1 MTLCVFSPDSRGGP
15 GEAGRVRAAAGARGG
30 RGQEQPARRPP
41 AVLRRA
47 PRTPPGQHP
56 RPRDAARAPRS
67 PPLPSPCAAS
77 YAPLHQPLR
86 IVFRSSLCIPLNKF
100 KRLRTCMGHT
110 TTLVIVCL
118 KNNTWEFKYFI
129 SKSENRG
136 NFRSPALPLCWWR
149 SPGSGALLAPP
160 PAGTAPGC
168 VQFRPGLHG
177 ISQGLL

>member
-1 MTLCVFSPDSRGGP
+1 MSSAAETAGFQERWATACAGRSVTLCVFSPDSRGGP

-56 RPRDAARAPRS
+56 RASRNGPRS
-67 PPLPSPCAAS
+67 RSRPLASPCAVS
-77 YAPLHQPLR
+77 YTPLHQPLR
-86 IVFRSSLCIPLNKF
+86 IVFRSSLCITLSKL
-100 KRLRTCMGHT
+100 KRLRTCMGHM
-110 TTLVIVCL
+110 TTLVIVHL

-136 NFRSPALPLCWWR
+136 NFRSPALLLC
-149 SPGSGALLAPP
+149 
-160 PAGTAPGC
+160 
-168 VQFRPGLHG
+168 
-177 ISQGLL
+177 